1 MTARRLIQ
9 GASHDPATLKALSQA
24 FDGAWATIAGKYG
37 TAPADVENARLRLAK
52 ALLFVAP
59 TIGMDVR
66 ALKRAALEAMALN
79 YGTSEG

>member
-9 GASHDPATLKALSQA
+9 GASHDPETLKALSQA

-52 ALLFVAP
+52 ALLSFGSSVARDEP
-59 TIGMDVR
+59 IHKAPRNPARG
-66 ALKRAALEAMALN
+66 
-79 YGTSEG
+79 